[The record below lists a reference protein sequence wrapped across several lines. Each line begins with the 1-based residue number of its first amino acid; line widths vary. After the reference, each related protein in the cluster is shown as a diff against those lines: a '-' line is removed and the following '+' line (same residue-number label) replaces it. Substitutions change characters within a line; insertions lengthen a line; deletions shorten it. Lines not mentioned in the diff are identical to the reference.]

1 MTLTLPLVP
10 TALEYT
16 IKVET
21 ANLLG
26 NLAYLNTRQTRF
38 RKQPLRPTAT
48 GGWEYAV
55 TVLAFEQ
62 TATEGLAQLDADTAA
77 LRRELRIETDETG
90 TLCRVNNKED
100 LRQQWEALR
109 PELEKKYRRSPD
121 ITPGMV
127 QGLGLVL
134 HGDGY
139 LEDILRRGY
148 EYGTL
153 FPGLYGPHY
162 DARPVPGSP
171 RTIARFL
178 GDFDLPLL
186 TTVRAQPTVPAD
198 VQLGLVVEGQ
208 LDTAHYPAEAVRKAL
223 CELTDQY
230 DLDTRL
236 NLQHLESYEFDR
248 NAELRYGAQFTVFG
262 VPGVLMSKT
271 TCTLAVAGA

>member
-1 MTLTLPLVP
+1 MTLTLPLAP
-10 TALEYT
+10 TSLEYT

-38 RKQPLRPTAT
+38 RKQPLRPTAA

-77 LRRELRIETDETG
+77 LRRELLIETDASG
-90 TLCRVNNKED
+90 TLRRIGNKPD

-109 PELEKKYRRSPD
+109 PALEKKYRQSPD

-127 QGLGLVL
+127 QGLGHVL

-162 DARPVPGSP
+162 GPQPVAGAP

-186 TTVRAQPTVPAD
+186 TTVQRQTTVPAD
-198 VQLGLVVEGQ
+198 VHLGLVVKGQ
-208 LDTAHYPAEAVRKAL
+208 LDAAHYPAQAVRDTL
-223 CELTDQY
+223 RELTDQY

-236 NLQHLESYEFDR
+236 NLEHVESYEFDH
-248 NAELRYGAQFTVFG
+248 NAELRYGAQFTIFG

-271 TCTLAVAGA
+271 TCTLAVAA